1 MQTIQDIIDT
11 ETTTGFSW
19 HYGLEDDQGYLRRM
33 LRGAPTLEAIYARL
47 RDDIEFVSNV
57 DEDYFRTPGQFK
69 AFKKIKKYLQ
79 EAKKYIKEQIK
90 KTKKGSKWEN
100 EQINKELRQLDRDAR
115 DGLIDPDD
123 YDYAYKMLLR
133 PATPDLEEVKSK
145 FEEIDRKAK
154 QELAKY
160 GYEEESLSFEESCEK
175 VDELLSENIVR
186 DIKIKAKEFL
196 TRLTGKEDWSLSA
209 KTWGNPFGG
218 PDKVTVTV
226 KNFPYK
232 EYGMYMRELKNL
244 ANKAGFRFSFGGDVY
259 SYDSR
264 TGEEEEAWFTE
275 SAPNIDKSIDEDNR
289 RYTMGEFNDIYEEM
303 NTPTQQADVLQK
315 QKLTQQY
322 ATKNAAEIKRTHNQN
337 IAYLKKMGVNVRPE
351 DAKNPLKVQQLV
363 DGLTQQN

>member
-145 FEEIDRKAK
+145 FEEIDRKVK
-154 QELAKY
+154 QELAGY
-160 GYEEESLSFEESCEK
+160 GYEEEVLSFEESCEK
-175 VDELLSENIVR
+175 VDELLMEDSGFASMGELKRTAQQLLQKYTGRFWEMTARTVGFQDLAR
-186 DIKIKAKEFL
+186 DSWVVITVHGWNPDEFDPEIAKEI
-196 TRLTGKEDWSLSA
+196 KERA
-209 KTWGNPFGG
+209 KELGFGIEFDNNPKESYT
-218 PDKVTVTV
+218 PD
-226 KNFPYK
+226 
-232 EYGMYMRELKNL
+232 
-244 ANKAGFRFSFGGDVY
+244 Y
-259 SYDSR
+259 S
-264 TGEEEEAWFTE
+264 
-275 SAPNIDKSIDEDNR
+275 KLIDEEDR

-351 DAKNPLKVQQLV
+351 DAKNPLRVQQLV